1 MRTSDVLKVSVR
13 GLTGNKMRSALT
25 MLGVIIGVASVIALV
40 SIGEGARRDV
50 IENFESI
57 GTNIL
62 RMYMQ
67 RWDARLTIEQVN
79 DLKKRVPDMEMVMP
93 TVSWGAQITYE
104 GKQRWAG
111 TMGVTPIFPRSA
123 NTECTSEVFTDVE
136 MEIARRWP
144 CWDGKW
150 CKTSSRAETPWGRPS
165 TWTKSRSR

>member
-67 RWDARLTIEQVN
+67 RWDARLTIEQVST
-79 DLKKRVPDMEMVMP
+79 LKERVPDMEMVMP
-93 TVSWGAQITYE
+93 TVSRVLRSLTRETAL
-104 GKQRWAG
+104 G
-111 TMGVTPIFPRSA
+111 THHGCHTHIPEDPGTRGVHRQ
-123 NTECTSEVFTDVE
+123 VLH
-136 MEIARRWP
+136 RR
-144 CWDGKW
+144 
-150 CKTSSRAETPWGRPS
+150 
-165 TWTKSRSR
+165 